1 MSRLGNVFAYAISN
15 WTTQPLRRRG
25 SSAGWLR
32 SGTAALVIGA
42 ALAPSVAQAQIAPS
56 ATTDP
61 ASPAAKAAEDDAAA
75 SSQIVVPARRLARRD
90 VPTPELNI
98 AAAQP
103 PPTQERPVGHGGG
116 RN

>member
-61 ASPAAKAAEDDAAA
+61 ASPEAKAAEDDAAA
-75 SSQIVVPARRLARRD
+75 SSQIVVTASRLD
-90 VPTPELNI
+90 QI
-98 AAAQP
+98 
-103 PPTQERPVGHGGG
+103 G
-116 RN
+116 RASCRESVCQYV

>member
-61 ASPAAKAAEDDAAA
+61 ASPEAKAAEADAAA
-75 SSQIVVPARRLARRD
+75 SSQIVVPASPLDRPD
-90 VPTPELNI
+90 VPTPVLNI
-98 AAAQP
+98 DPAP
-103 PPTQERPVGHGGG
+103 LPTRK
-116 RN
+116 